1 MQQHEEISYKHY
13 TEWGKKKKTDTKEPI
28 LYDSIYVNF
37 K

>member
-13 TEWGKKKKTDTKEPI
+13 TEWEKKKTDTKEPI